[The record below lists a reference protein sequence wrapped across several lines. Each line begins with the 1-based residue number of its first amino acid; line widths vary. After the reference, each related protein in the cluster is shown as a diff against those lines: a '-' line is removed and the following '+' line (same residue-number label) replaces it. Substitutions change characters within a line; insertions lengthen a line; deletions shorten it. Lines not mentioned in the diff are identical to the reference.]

1 MSTTVLQAHRRVDL
15 SRDKLGSSTPPI
27 DADDSDAST
36 SPHFNTLRNTKPERA
51 QKLIEYPVIDN
62 MMRTVPTS
70 STDCTS
76 EPNVVDS
83 GQIISYDHVPRNNLP
98 QGKPCIEDDDDD
110 SKSNEPSHQPSPIHE
125 ADTLDQSYFDPPVFH
140 EGTPDSNTSLN
151 SRMPPSSSIP
161 HLLSTSF
168 SSQKQNRMELP
179 GGGLGGIQHQF
190 SFLGLDAALPSPG
203 CEREGAFSF
212 STDDGD
218 QGFFK
223 NSVSPGNGVTVVY
236 QHQGVNF
243 GTPSMLQESQHPG
256 HSYNRSPG
264 GNVMH
269 NNSSLNGELIPPSQN
284 MPSYMTPPHA
294 LVEPTAIS
302 PPYKVAAL
310 NAQNMQLS
318 LQRRLSESRIDSSN
332 TATSENKADS
342 EYLGNNT
349 GGITDSVNP
358 MHIPNRPTSPLESNT
373 TVSTTTFQQ
382 QQRQPYQSKCRQQKS
397 AVVRPVLYSAIN
409 SLERY
414 NAGSF
419 DNKVIMAKAYG
430 KMGNR
435 RAFPGIPSRDRGDG
449 RIGPNSFDSDM
460 GSKAS
465 SVSSNLSTDFDGRR
479 KESIGSIGDGSQ
491 SQSTMSGT
499 RELSGLRIMPSQS
512 SDRGSESAQRT
523 ENEQIVPILQK
534 KSGKMPRAKSS
545 GQLSKS
551 SERGSDQIS
560 QSKASAKSS
569 KSRGVTIVDKHSS
582 KKWKP
587 REKTV
592 GVFRPSCDAYT
603 PRMGN
608 RAIKYKAAEERPS
621 VEKMSS
627 TMGTIQRP
635 NFRDALRRVAIIL
648 HQHIVKIERRFE
660 TGIRGIDDTGLF
672 KSSMREYFSEDN
684 FATPRYKCSI
694 VRVPMARPGVVYSM
708 RKIRVVYNTPTTDEI
723 YEFAHQLFKKVQLSS
738 ECSIV
743 CLIYVEKLMEVAK
756 VPLVSNTWKP
766 IFMCGLLLASKVWQD
781 LSSWNIEFASVYPQ
795 FSLDAI
801 NRLELQFLKSIK
813 WDLYIS
819 SSLYAKYYFALRSLL
834 EKSGFRDRYNQMVG
848 GIGGIA
854 ASEAI
859 KISKRSE
866 AVKEEALLQLSR
878 SM

>member
-1 MSTTVLQAHRRVDL
+1 MSTTVLQAHRRVGL
-15 SRDKLGSSTPPI
+15 SRDKLANSTPPI
-27 DADDSDAST
+27 DADDSDASM
-36 SPHFNTLRNTKPERA
+36 SPHFNTLRITKPEKA
-51 QKLIEYPVIDN
+51 PKIVEYNGIDN
-62 MMRTVPTS
+62 SMRTVHATS
-70 STDCTS
+70 TECTV
-76 EPNVVDS
+76 EAHAAES
-83 GQIISYDHVPRNNLP
+83 GQAKCHDGVPHGNHSIV
-98 QGKPCIEDDDDD
+98 KPFIEDDDDD
-110 SKSNEPSHQPSPIHE
+110 SKSNEPSHQPSRMHC
-125 ADTLDQSYFDPPVFH
+125 ADMSDQSYCDPPP
-140 EGTPDSNTSLN
+140 EGTPNSNSSLV
-151 SRMPPSSSIP
+151 SRIPPSSSIP

-168 SSQKQNRMELP
+168 SSQMQNRVELP
-179 GGGLGGIQHQF
+179 GGGLEGIQHQM

-203 CEREGAFSF
+203 CGREGDVSF
-212 STDDGD
+212 SADDGD

-223 NSVSPGNGVTVVY
+223 NSVSPGNGVTTVY
-236 QHQGVNF
+236 QHQGMTF
-243 GTPSMLQESQHPG
+243 GTPSMMQVTQPPG
-256 HSYNRSPG
+256 NAYNGLSPG
-264 GNVMH
+264 GNFEQSI
-269 NNSSLNGELIPPSQN
+269 SSMTGALTASSQY

-294 LVEPTAIS
+294 LVEPTTIS
-302 PPYKVAAL
+302 PPYRVGTL

-318 LQRRLSESRIDSSN
+318 LERRLSESKIESSN
-332 TATSENKADS
+332 TPTSENKAGL
-342 EYLGNNT
+342 EYLGNT
-349 GGITDSVNP
+349 GEIVNSVNP

-373 TVSTTTFQQ
+373 TVLTAALPQQ
-382 QQRQPYQSKCRQQKS
+382 QERQPYQSKYRQQKS

-435 RAFPGIPSRDRGDG
+435 KAFPGVPSRDRRDG
-449 RIGPNSFDSDM
+449 RIGPNSLDSDM
-460 GSKAS
+460 GSKTS

-499 RELSGLRIMPSQS
+499 RELSGLRIMPSDS
-512 SDRGSESAQRT
+512 SDRGSDSAQRT
-523 ENEQIVPILQK
+523 GNEQVVPILQK
-534 KSGKMPRAKSS
+534 KSRKKLPRAKSS
-545 GQLSKS
+545 GHLSES
-551 SERGSDQIS
+551 SERNSDQIS
-560 QSKASAKSS
+560 QSKASSKSS
-569 KSRGVTIVDKHSS
+569 KSRAVTIVDKNSS
-582 KKWKP
+582 KKGKP

-819 SSLYAKYYFALRSLL
+819 S
-834 EKSGFRDRYNQMVG
+834 RDV
-848 GIGGIA
+848 
-854 ASEAI
+854 
-859 KISKRSE
+859 
-866 AVKEEALLQLSR
+866 
-878 SM
+878 